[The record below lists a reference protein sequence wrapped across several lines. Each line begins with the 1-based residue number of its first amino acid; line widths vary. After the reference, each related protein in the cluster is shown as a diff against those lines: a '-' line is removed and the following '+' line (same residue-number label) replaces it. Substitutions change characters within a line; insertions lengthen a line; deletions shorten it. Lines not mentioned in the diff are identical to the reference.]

1 MRTIH
6 LLLIEDN
13 PGDVRLVRETLTDVT
28 DETFNITCAATL
40 REAQQ
45 KISEKKFDAI
55 LLDLGLPDGN
65 GIDLVKRVVEATP
78 RTPIL
83 VLTGLVDDR
92 IALNALSVGAQDYIV
107 KGILE
112 GRSIARSIQ
121 YAMQRKRLLQ
131 QMEMLRDIDQA
142 VSSTLDL
149 KEIFG
154 AFLKRIAS
162 LFPVAA
168 ACVQRLDKNRALQ
181 PLIAQQMSI
190 DELKQYPGEPDGSYV
205 MNIHENGHFSVK
217 TLPRDGPAA
226 PFQHRGWRGV
236 VQIPLVVN
244 HQPWGLISLFI
255 DNEYG
260 PATDDSDVLR
270 TIILRLA
277 VAVQNAQLYESIVQL
292 AEDLRRSNKVKDEF
306 LSIMSHEL
314 RTPLNVMMNCAE
326 ILRDGIV
333 GEVTPEQTSILD
345 RLLVQARNQ
354 LQLINGILHVTRMET
369 DKVETNCQ
377 EFTLSAFIEDLK
389 ADYSIS
395 FSSQKV
401 KLVWE
406 IPPELPAIRTD
417 RDKVRQML
425 ENLINNAIKFTAAG
439 QIQVA
444 ARMLDD
450 KPSIGQTPGQAWVE
464 FKVSDTGSGMPEKAL
479 TTIFEK
485 FQQLDT
491 TATRAHGGVG
501 IGLYLVKQFTDLLKG
516 RITVSSE
523 LGKGSCFTIRLPS
536 LPLTE
541 DNAAPHAPS
550 ADPASRG

>member
-1 MRTIH
+1 MGTIH

-13 PGDVRLVRETLTDVT
+13 PGDVRLVRETLNDVT
-28 DETFNITCAATL
+28 DESFSITCAATL
-40 REAQQ
+40 WEAQH
-45 KISEKKFDAI
+45 KISEKRFDAI

-65 GIDLVKRVVEATP
+65 GIELVKRVIEATP

-92 IALNALSVGAQDYIV
+92 VALNALSAGAQDYIV
-107 KGILE
+107 KGVLE
-112 GRSIARSIQ
+112 GHSIARSIQ

-154 AFLKRIAS
+154 AFLKRIEL

-168 ACVQRLDKNRALQ
+168 ACVQRLDTNRAFQ
-181 PLIAQQMSI
+181 PLIAQQVSI
-190 DELKQYPGEPDGSYV
+190 DELKKYPGEPDGSFV

-217 TLPRDGPAA
+217 TFPGDGPAA
-226 PFQHRGWRGV
+226 PFQRRGWRGV

-244 HQPWGLISLFI
+244 HQPWGLISLFM
-255 DNEYG
+255 DNEQG
-260 PATDDSDVLR
+260 LAIDDSDVLR

-277 VAVQNAQLYESIVQL
+277 VAVQNAQLHESIVQL

-354 LQLINGILHVTRMET
+354 LGLVDGILHVTRMET

-377 EFTLSAFIEDLK
+377 QFSLFGFIEDLK
-389 ADYSIS
+389 ADYAIS

-439 QIQVA
+439 QIRVA
-444 ARMLDD
+444 ARMLDNEV
-450 KPSIGQTPGQAWVE
+450 SIGQTPGQAWVE

-479 TTIFEK
+479 MSIFEK

-523 LGKGSCFTIRLPS
+523 LGKGSCFTIALPS
-536 LPLTE
+536 LPQS
-541 DNAAPHAPS
+541 DDHAAPHAPS
-550 ADPASRG
+550 ADPANRE